1 MNGDARN
8 TIHAIVILS
17 YANKSKDRPA
27 RLLMRFL
34 WWRRIIAFKL
44 NFCPQKY
51 VFKRFFFLA
60 RDDQRFCQNYFQKGP
75 IVKNVEGVLM
85 EHWNLINV
93 NTMKMAV
100 SVFWITSI
108 LGGVFSAAK
117 KTRIVFVASAYVIL
131 YLETSRHQKKI
142 KAEQLPRQEEE
153 RCSKESRVL
162 MTPMFVVV
170 AVVVCRLPFD
180 FCLIV

>member
-1 MNGDARN
+1 MNGDAQN

-17 YANKSKDRPA
+17 YANKGQDRPA

-85 EHWNLINV
+85 EHWNLIND

-108 LGGVFSAAK
+108 LGGVFSAA
-117 KTRIVFVASAYVIL
+117 
-131 YLETSRHQKKI
+131 
-142 KAEQLPRQEEE
+142 
-153 RCSKESRVL
+153 
-162 MTPMFVVV
+162 
-170 AVVVCRLPFD
+170 
-180 FCLIV
+180 

>member
-1 MNGDARN
+1 
-8 TIHAIVILS
+8 
-17 YANKSKDRPA
+17 
-27 RLLMRFL
+27 
-34 WWRRIIAFKL
+34 
-44 NFCPQKY
+44 
-51 VFKRFFFLA
+51 
-60 RDDQRFCQNYFQKGP
+60 
-75 IVKNVEGVLM
+75 M
-85 EHWNLINV
+85 EYWNLIND

-108 LGGVFSAAK
+108 LGGVFSATKNVSWALPL
-117 KTRIVFVASAYVIL
+117 TRIVFVASAYVIL

-153 RCSKESRVL
+153 RCYKESRVL
-162 MTPMFVVV
+162 MTTMFVVA